1 MLLELVPDLRGMSV
15 SASSVVALVVLVLV
29 PGARGLYLE
38 GELTTGDNWVFMA
51 RLGAKTNTLCL
62 TILKSI
68 TGSTSGE
75 AIL

>member
-1 MLLELVPDLRGMSV
+1 MRGMSV

-51 RLGAKTNTLCL
+51 R
-62 TILKSI
+62 
-68 TGSTSGE
+68 
-75 AIL
+75 